1 MNAPEPVIP
10 NSTVETDLLAALQK
24 QRDSYLQEGAVG
36 ATTRIDRINR
46 AIDLLIRHADAISDA
61 LNTDFTCRPRQ
72 VNLLS
77 DVASSVTTLKHARK
91 HLKGWMKAEKRP
103 TVFPLN
109 LLGGRS
115 RIEYQPKGVVGVV
128 APWNFPVAMVFQPMA
143 GILAA
148 GNRAMVKPSEFTP
161 ATSDLMASM
170 IAEAFDPS
178 EVAVFTGGPEVGQAF
193 AGLPFDHMIFT
204 GATGIA
210 RHIMAAAS
218 RNLVPLTLELGG
230 KSPVIISRTADIE
243 SAVQRIMLGKTLNAG
258 QICLAP
264 DYLLVPEE
272 KLEQVV
278 DAAQRAV
285 GAMYPTLL
293 QNTEYTSVV
302 NGRHYQRL
310 NGYLEEAVNR
320 GQRVVTLNPG
330 NEDFIGQSGSFK
342 IPPTLIVNPEDD
354 LALMQE
360 EIFGP
365 LLPILTYST
374 FDETIHY
381 INNRPRPL
389 AAYYFGRDAAEEEA
403 VIQRTTSGGV
413 CVNDVLMHILQEDLP
428 FGGIGPSGMG
438 SYHGLEGFKTFSH
451 AKSVY
456 RQTSIN
462 VAKLGGM
469 LPPYSSKT
477 ENTIKTQ
484 LKR

>member
-1 MNAPEPVIP
+1 
-10 NSTVETDLLAALQK
+10 
-24 QRDSYLQEGAVG
+24 
-36 ATTRIDRINR
+36 
-46 AIDLLIRHADAISDA
+46 
-61 LNTDFTCRPRQ
+61 
-72 VNLLS
+72 
-77 DVASSVTTLKHARK
+77 
-91 HLKGWMKAEKRP
+91 
-103 TVFPLN
+103 
-109 LLGGRS
+109 
-115 RIEYQPKGVVGVV
+115 
-128 APWNFPVAMVFQPMA
+128 
-143 GILAA
+143 
-148 GNRAMVKPSEFTP
+148 
-161 ATSDLMASM
+161 
-170 IAEAFDPS
+170 
-178 EVAVFTGGPEVGQAF
+178 
-193 AGLPFDHMIFT
+193 
-204 GATGIA
+204 
-210 RHIMAAAS
+210 
-218 RNLVPLTLELGG
+218 
-230 KSPVIISRTADIE
+230 
-243 SAVQRIMLGKTLNAG
+243 
-258 QICLAP
+258 
-264 DYLLVPEE
+264 
-272 KLEQVV
+272 
-278 DAAQRAV
+278 
-285 GAMYPTLL
+285 MYPTLL

-310 NGYLEEAVNR
+310 NHYLEEAVNR

-330 NEDFIGQSGSFK
+330 NEDFTAQSGSFK